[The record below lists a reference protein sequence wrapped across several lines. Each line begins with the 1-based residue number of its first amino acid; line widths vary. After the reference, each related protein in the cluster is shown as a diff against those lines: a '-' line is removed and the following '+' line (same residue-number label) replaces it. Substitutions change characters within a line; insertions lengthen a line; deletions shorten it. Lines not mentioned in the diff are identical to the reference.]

1 MTRRL
6 LPAAVLVAAASLALA
21 GCAGTTSPAAGG
33 SEGGGKLSI
42 VASTNVYG
50 SLAAEVGGDA
60 VEVTS
65 IITSLAQDP
74 HSYEAS
80 ARDQLTVS
88 EADLIIENGGGYD
101 SFLDGLV
108 EASGSTAPVLT
119 AVEFSHDFP
128 GAEGHSDDEHADGDH
143 ADGDHAD
150 ESATPAATDAPAADD
165 HAADEHAADDH
176 DHDHEGHDHIEGFN
190 EHVWYDP
197 HTIAHLVEDI
207 AHELGELDSAQAD
220 TFEAN
225 AQALIERI
233 EGLETSLDGISA
245 DHAGDK
251 IFVTEPVP
259 VYLAAAAGLEDA
271 TPAAF
276 SEAVE
281 EGQDVPPATL
291 LEAQQILRSGD
302 VRIVIVNAQ
311 TGGAE
316 TTEVTDL
323 AGELN
328 IPVLEFSELM
338 PDGSDYVEWMQQNID
353 EISSALAG

>member
-1 MTRRL
+1 MIEGMTRRL
-6 LPAAVLVAAASLALA
+6 LPAAVLLAAASLTLA
-21 GCAGTTSPAAGG
+21 GCAGNASPAAGG
-33 SEGGGKLSI
+33 AGDDGKLTV
-42 VASTNVYG
+42 VASMNVYG

-88 EADLIIENGGGYD
+88 QADLIIENGGGYD

-108 EASGSTAPVLT
+108 EASGTEAPVLT
-119 AVEFSHDFP
+119 AVEFSHDYP
-128 GAEGHSDDEHADGDH
+128 GAEGHDEHPGDEHADDEHAD
-143 ADGDHAD
+143 
-150 ESATPAATDAPAADD
+150 
-165 HAADEHAADDH
+165 DEHS
-176 DHDHEGHDHIEGFN
+176 HEGHDHIEGFN

-197 HTIAHLVEDI
+197 HTIAHLVEEI
-207 AHELGELDSAQAD
+207 AHELGELDAAQAD

-225 AQALIERI
+225 AAALIERI
-233 EGLETSLDGISA
+233 DGLETSLDAISA
-245 DHAGDK
+245 DHAGEK

-271 TPAAF
+271 TPSAF

-316 TTEVTDL
+316 TTEVTNL
-323 AGELN
+323 AAELD
-328 IPVLEFSELM
+328 IPVLEFTELM
-338 PDGSDYVEWMQQNID
+338 PDGVDYVEWMQQNID
-353 EISSALAG
+353 EIAGALAG

>member
-6 LPAAVLVAAASLALA
+6 LPAAALVAAASLALA
-21 GCAGTTSPAAGG
+21 GCAGTSSPAASG
-33 SEGGGKLSI
+33 SDDGKISV

-60 VEVTS
+60 IEVTS
-65 IITSLAQDP
+65 IVTSLAQDP

-88 EADLIIENGGGYD
+88 QADLVIENGGGYD
-101 SFLDGLV
+101 SFLDALV

-128 GAEGHSDDEHADGDH
+128 GAEGH
-143 ADGDHAD
+143 
-150 ESATPAATDAPAADD
+150 DD
-165 HAADEHAADDH
+165 HASDDGDDHASDDSDGH

-207 AHELGELDSAQAD
+207 AHELGELDAAQAE

-233 EGLETSLDGISA
+233 TGLETSLETISA
-245 DHAGDK
+245 AHQGEK

-259 VYLAAAAGLEDA
+259 LYLAAAAGLENA

-316 TTEVTDL
+316 TTEITKL
-323 AGELN
+323 ADELN
-328 IPVLEFSELM
+328 IPVLEFTELM
-338 PDGSDYVEWMQQNID
+338 PDGVDYVGWMQQNID
-353 EISSALAG
+353 EISGALAG

>member
-6 LPAAVLVAAASLALA
+6 LPAAALVAGASLVLA
-21 GCAGTTSPAAGG
+21 GCAGTAGSAAESGG
-33 SEGGGKLSI
+33 ESAEGALNV

-50 SLAAEVGGDA
+50 SLAAAVGGDT

-101 SFLDGLV
+101 AFLDGLV
-108 EASGSTAPVLT
+108 EASGSEAPVLT

-128 GAEGHSDDEHADGDH
+128 GAEGHDH
-143 ADGDHAD
+143 AEGEEHT
-150 ESATPAATDAPAADD
+150 ETPAAEDAD
-165 HAADEHAADDH
+165 HAEAEEG
-176 DHDHEGHDHIEGFN
+176 HDHEGHDHIEGFN

-197 HTIAHLVEDI
+197 HTVVHLVEDI
-207 AHELGELDSAQAD
+207 GHELGELDPANAE
-220 TFEAN
+220 TYEAN
-225 AQALIERI
+225 AAALIERI
-233 EGLETSLDGISA
+233 EGLETDLA
-245 DHAGDK
+245 DIAAAHEGES

-259 VYLAAAAGLEDA
+259 VYLAAAAGLVDA

-291 LEAQQILRSGD
+291 LEARQIIESGD
-302 VRIVIVNAQ
+302 VATVIANAQ

-316 TTEVTDL
+316 TTDITSL
-323 AGELN
+323 ADSLD
-328 IPVLEFSELM
+328 IPVLEFTELL
-338 PDGSDYVEWMQQNID
+338 PEGLDYVEWMQQNID
-353 EISSALAG
+353 DLAGALDR

>member
-21 GCAGTTSPAAGG
+21 GCAGTSSPAASG
-33 SEGGGKLSI
+33 SDDGKISV

-65 IITSLAQDP
+65 IVTSLAQDP

-88 EADLIIENGGGYD
+88 QADLIIENGGGYD

-108 EASGSTAPVLT
+108 ESSGSTAPVLT

-128 GAEGHSDDEHADGDH
+128 GAEGHE
-143 ADGDHAD
+143 DHAD
-150 ESATPAATDAPAADD
+150 E

-176 DHDHEGHDHIEGFN
+176 ASDDHDHGHDHEGHDHIEGFN

-207 AHELGELDSAQAD
+207 AHELGELDAANAD

-233 EGLETSLDGISA
+233 DGLETSLDTISA
-245 DHAGDK
+245 AHQGEK

-259 VYLAAAAGLEDA
+259 LYLAAAAGLDNE

-316 TTEVTDL
+316 TTEITKL

-328 IPVLEFSELM
+328 IPVLEFTELM
-338 PDGSDYVEWMQQNID
+338 PDGVDYVGWMQQNID
-353 EISSALAG
+353 EISGALAG

>member
-6 LPAAVLVAAASLALA
+6 LPAAALVAAASLALA
-21 GCAGTTSPAAGG
+21 GCAGTSSPAASG
-33 SEGGGKLSI
+33 SDDDKISV

-65 IITSLAQDP
+65 IVTSLAQDP

-88 EADLIIENGGGYD
+88 QADLVIENGGGYD

-128 GAEGHSDDEHADGDH
+128 GAEGHDEHASDDG
-143 ADGDHAD
+143 
-150 ESATPAATDAPAADD
+150 DD
-165 HAADEHAADDH
+165 HASDDSDGH

-207 AHELGELDSAQAD
+207 AHELGELDAAQAE

-233 EGLETSLDGISA
+233 NGLETSLETISA
-245 DHAGDK
+245 AHQGEK

-259 VYLAAAAGLEDA
+259 LYLAAAAGLENA

-316 TTEVTDL
+316 TTEITKL
-323 AGELN
+323 ADELN
-328 IPVLEFSELM
+328 IPVLEFTELM
-338 PDGSDYVEWMQQNID
+338 PDGVDYVGWMQQNID
-353 EISSALAG
+353 EISGALAG

>member
-6 LPAAVLVAAASLALA
+6 LPAAVLVAAASLTLA
-21 GCAGTTSPAAGG
+21 GCAGSAAPGASG
-33 SEGGGKLSI
+33 SGDSGDKLSV

-60 VEVTS
+60 VEVTA

-101 SFLDGLV
+101 SFLEGLID
-108 EASGSTAPVLT
+108 ASGTEAPVLT
-119 AVEFSHDFP
+119 AVEFAHDYP
-128 GAEGHSDDEHADGDH
+128 GAEGHGHD
-143 ADGDHAD
+143 DHAD
-150 ESATPAATDAPAADD
+150 EEHADETPAASADAAPAEGE
-165 HAADEHAADDH
+165 HAEEEHADEHGH
-176 DHDHEGHDHIEGFN
+176 DHAGHDHIEGFN

-207 AHELGELDSAQAD
+207 AHELGELDADQAE

-225 AQALIERI
+225 AAALIERI
-233 EGLETSLDGISA
+233 EGLETSLDAISA
-245 DHAGDK
+245 DHGGEK

-291 LEAQQILRSGD
+291 LEAQQTLRSGD
-302 VRIVIVNAQ
+302 VRVVIVNAQ

-316 TTEVTDL
+316 TTEMVNL
-323 AGELN
+323 AGELD
-328 IPVLEFSELM
+328 IPVLEFTELM
-338 PDGSDYVEWMQQNID
+338 PDGVDYVEWMQQNID
-353 EISSALAG
+353 EMSEALAG

>member
-6 LPAAVLVAAASLALA
+6 LTAAALVAAASLTLA
-21 GCAGTTSPAAGG
+21 GCAGTADPAASG
-33 SEGGGKLSI
+33 SAGDGKISV

-60 VEVTS
+60 VDVTS
-65 IITSLAQDP
+65 IITSLSQDP

-88 EADLIIENGGGYD
+88 QADLIIQNGGGYD
-101 SFLDGLV
+101 SFLEGLV
-108 EASGSTAPVLT
+108 SASGSTAPVLT
-119 AVEFSHDFP
+119 AVEYSHDYP
-128 GAEGHSDDEHADGDH
+128 GSDSHDH

-150 ESATPAATDAPAADD
+150 ETPAASASADDAATDD
-165 HAADEHAADDH
+165 HAEGDGH
-176 DHDHEGHDHIEGFN
+176 DHDGHDHIEGFN

-197 HTIAHLVEDI
+197 HTVAHLVEEI
-207 AHELGELDSAQAD
+207 AHELGELDAAQAP

-225 AQALIERI
+225 ATALIERI
-233 EGLETSLDGISA
+233 DGLETSLDTISA
-245 DHAGDK
+245 AHAGQK

-259 VYLAAAAGLEDA
+259 LYLAAAAGLENA
-271 TPAAF
+271 TPDAF

-291 LEAQQILRSGD
+291 LEAQQILRSGE

-316 TTEVTDL
+316 TTAITDL

-328 IPVLEFSELM
+328 IPVLEFTELM
-338 PDGSDYVEWMQQNID
+338 PDGVDYVQWMQQNID
-353 EISSALAG
+353 EMSGALAG

>member
-6 LPAAVLVAAASLALA
+6 LPAAALVAAASLALA
-21 GCAGTTSPAAGG
+21 GCAGTSSPAASG
-33 SEGGGKLSI
+33 SDDGKISV

-65 IITSLAQDP
+65 IVTSLAQDP

-88 EADLIIENGGGYD
+88 QADLVIENGGGYD

-128 GAEGHSDDEHADGDH
+128 GAKGH
-143 ADGDHAD
+143 
-150 ESATPAATDAPAADD
+150 DD
-165 HAADEHAADDH
+165 HASDEADEHASDDGDGH
-176 DHDHEGHDHIEGFN
+176 EHDHEGHDHIEGFN

-207 AHELGELDSAQAD
+207 AHELGELDAAQAE

-233 EGLETSLDGISA
+233 NGLETSLETISA
-245 DHAGDK
+245 AHQGEK

-259 VYLAAAAGLEDA
+259 LYLAAAAGLENA

-291 LEAQQILRSGD
+291 LEAQQILRSGE

-316 TTEVTDL
+316 TTEITKL

-328 IPVLEFSELM
+328 IPVLEFTELM
-338 PDGSDYVEWMQQNID
+338 PDGVDYVGWMQQNID
-353 EISSALAG
+353 EISGALAG

>member
-6 LPAAVLVAAASLALA
+6 LPAAVLLAAASLTLA
-21 GCAGTTSPAAGG
+21 GCAGNASPAAGG
-33 SEGGGKLSI
+33 AGDDGKLTV
-42 VASTNVYG
+42 VASMNVYG

-88 EADLIIENGGGYD
+88 QADLIIENGGGYD

-108 EASGSTAPVLT
+108 EASGTEAPVLT
-119 AVEFSHDFP
+119 AVEFSHDYP
-128 GAEGHSDDEHADGDH
+128 GAEGHDEHPGDEHADDEHAD
-143 ADGDHAD
+143 
-150 ESATPAATDAPAADD
+150 
-165 HAADEHAADDH
+165 DEHS
-176 DHDHEGHDHIEGFN
+176 HEGHDHIEGFN

-197 HTIAHLVEDI
+197 HTIAHLVEEI
-207 AHELGELDSAQAD
+207 AHELGELDAAQAD

-225 AQALIERI
+225 AAALIERI
-233 EGLETSLDGISA
+233 DGLETSLDAISA
-245 DHAGDK
+245 DHAGEK

-271 TPAAF
+271 TPSAF

-316 TTEVTDL
+316 TTEVTNL
-323 AGELN
+323 AAELD
-328 IPVLEFSELM
+328 IPVLEFTELM
-338 PDGSDYVEWMQQNID
+338 PDGVDYVEWMQQNID
-353 EISSALAG
+353 EIAGALAG

>member
-6 LPAAVLVAAASLALA
+6 LPAAALVAAASLALA
-21 GCAGTTSPAAGG
+21 GCAGTSSPAASG
-33 SEGGGKLSI
+33 SDDGRISV

-65 IITSLAQDP
+65 IVTSLAQDP

-88 EADLIIENGGGYD
+88 QADLVIENGGGYD

-128 GAEGHSDDEHADGDH
+128 GAKGH
-143 ADGDHAD
+143 
-150 ESATPAATDAPAADD
+150 DD
-165 HAADEHAADDH
+165 HASDEADEHASDDGDGH
-176 DHDHEGHDHIEGFN
+176 GHDHEGHDHIEGFN

-207 AHELGELDSAQAD
+207 AHELGELDAAQAE
-220 TFEAN
+220 TFQAN

-233 EGLETSLDGISA
+233 NGLETSLETISA
-245 DHAGDK
+245 AHQGEK

-259 VYLAAAAGLEDA
+259 LYLAAAAGLENA

-291 LEAQQILRSGD
+291 LEAQQILRSGE

-316 TTEVTDL
+316 TTEITKL

-328 IPVLEFSELM
+328 IPVLEFTELM
-338 PDGSDYVEWMQQNID
+338 PDGVDYVGWMQQNID
-353 EISSALAG
+353 AISGALAG

>member
-21 GCAGTTSPAAGG
+21 GCAGTSSPAASG
-33 SEGGGKLSI
+33 SDDGKISV

-65 IITSLAQDP
+65 IVTSLAQDP

-88 EADLIIENGGGYD
+88 QADLVIENGGGYD
-101 SFLDGLV
+101 SFLDGLI
-108 EASGSTAPVLT
+108 ESSGSTAPVLT

-128 GAEGHSDDEHADGDH
+128 GAEGH
-143 ADGDHAD
+143 
-150 ESATPAATDAPAADD
+150 DD
-165 HAADEHAADDH
+165 HADEHAADEDAADDH
-176 DHDHEGHDHIEGFN
+176 DHGHDHEGHDHIEGFN

-207 AHELGELDSAQAD
+207 AHELGELDAANAD

-233 EGLETSLDGISA
+233 DGLETSLDTIAAAHQGE
-245 DHAGDK
+245 K

-259 VYLAAAAGLEDA
+259 LYLAAAAGLDNA

-291 LEAQQILRSGD
+291 LEAQEILRSGE

-316 TTEVTDL
+316 TTEITTL

-328 IPVLEFSELM
+328 IPVLEFTELM
-338 PDGSDYVEWMQQNID
+338 PDGLDYVGWMQQNID
-353 EISSALAG
+353 EISGALAG

>member
-21 GCAGTTSPAAGG
+21 GCAGTSSPAADG
-33 SEGGGKLSI
+33 SDDGRISV

-65 IITSLAQDP
+65 IVTSLAQDP

-88 EADLIIENGGGYD
+88 QADLIIENGGGYD

-108 EASGSTAPVLT
+108 ESSGSTAPVLT

-128 GAEGHSDDEHADGDH
+128 GAEGH
-143 ADGDHAD
+143 
-150 ESATPAATDAPAADD
+150 DD
-165 HAADEHAADDH
+165 HASDEGDDH
-176 DHDHEGHDHIEGFN
+176 ASDEGDDHDHEGHDHIEGFN

-207 AHELGELDSAQAD
+207 AHELGELDAAQAD

-233 EGLETSLDGISA
+233 DGLETSLDTISA
-245 DHAGDK
+245 AHQGEK

-259 VYLAAAAGLEDA
+259 LYLAAAAGLENA

-291 LEAQQILRSGD
+291 LEAQQILRAGE

-316 TTEVTDL
+316 TTEITKL

-328 IPVLEFSELM
+328 IPVLEFTELM
-338 PDGSDYVEWMQQNID
+338 PDGVDYVGWMQQNID
-353 EISSALAG
+353 EISGALAG

>member
-6 LPAAVLVAAASLALA
+6 LPAAALVAAASLALA
-21 GCAGTTSPAAGG
+21 GCAGTSSPAA
-33 SEGGGKLSI
+33 SSSDDGKISV

-65 IITSLAQDP
+65 IVTSLAQDP

-88 EADLIIENGGGYD
+88 QADLVIENGGGYD

-108 EASGSTAPVLT
+108 EASGGTAPVLT

-128 GAEGHSDDEHADGDH
+128 GAKGH
-143 ADGDHAD
+143 
-150 ESATPAATDAPAADD
+150 DD
-165 HAADEHAADDH
+165 HASDEADEHASDDGDGH
-176 DHDHEGHDHIEGFN
+176 GHDHEGHDHIEGFN

-207 AHELGELDSAQAD
+207 AHELGELDAAQAE
-220 TFEAN
+220 TFQAN

-233 EGLETSLDGISA
+233 NGLETSLETISA
-245 DHAGDK
+245 AHQGEK

-259 VYLAAAAGLEDA
+259 LYLAAAAGLENA

-291 LEAQQILRSGD
+291 LEAQQILRSGE

-316 TTEVTDL
+316 TTEITKL

-328 IPVLEFSELM
+328 IPVLEFTELM
-338 PDGSDYVEWMQQNID
+338 PDGVDYVGWMQQNID
-353 EISSALAG
+353 AISGALAG

>member
-6 LPAAVLVAAASLALA
+6 LPAAALVAAASLALA
-21 GCAGTTSPAAGG
+21 GCAGTSSPAASG
-33 SEGGGKLSI
+33 SDDGKISV

-65 IITSLAQDP
+65 IVTSLAQDP

-88 EADLIIENGGGYD
+88 QADLVIENGGGYD
-101 SFLDGLV
+101 SFLDALV

-128 GAEGHSDDEHADGDH
+128 GAEGH
-143 ADGDHAD
+143 
-150 ESATPAATDAPAADD
+150 DD
-165 HAADEHAADDH
+165 HASDDGDDHASDDSDGHDH

-190 EHVWYDP
+190 EHIWYDP

-207 AHELGELDSAQAD
+207 AHELGELDAAQAE

-233 EGLETSLDGISA
+233 NGLETSLETISA
-245 DHAGDK
+245 AHQGEK

-259 VYLAAAAGLEDA
+259 LYLAAAAGLENA

-316 TTEVTDL
+316 TTEITKL
-323 AGELN
+323 ADELN
-328 IPVLEFSELM
+328 IPVLEFTELM
-338 PDGSDYVEWMQQNID
+338 PDGVDYVGWMQQNID
-353 EISSALAG
+353 EISGALAG

>member
-21 GCAGTTSPAAGG
+21 GCAGTSSPAASG
-33 SEGGGKLSI
+33 SDDGKISV

-65 IITSLAQDP
+65 IVTSLAQDP

-88 EADLIIENGGGYD
+88 QADLVIENGGGYD

-108 EASGSTAPVLT
+108 ESSGSTAPVLT

-128 GAEGHSDDEHADGDH
+128 GAEGHD
-143 ADGDHAD
+143 DHAD
-150 ESATPAATDAPAADD
+150 E
-165 HAADEHAADDH
+165 HAADEHAADESAEAEHDH
-176 DHDHEGHDHIEGFN
+176 EHDHEGHDHIEGFN

-207 AHELGELDSAQAD
+207 AHELGELDAANAD

-233 EGLETSLDGISA
+233 DGLETSLDTISA
-245 DHAGDK
+245 AHQGEK

-259 VYLAAAAGLEDA
+259 LYLAAAAGLDNA

-316 TTEVTDL
+316 TTEITKL

-328 IPVLEFSELM
+328 IPVLEFTELM
-338 PDGSDYVEWMQQNID
+338 PDGVDYVGWMQQNID
-353 EISSALAG
+353 EISGALAG

>member
-6 LPAAVLVAAASLALA
+6 LPAAALVAAASLALA
-21 GCAGTTSPAAGG
+21 GCAGTSSPAASG
-33 SEGGGKLSI
+33 SDDGKISV

-65 IITSLAQDP
+65 IVTSLAQDP

-88 EADLIIENGGGYD
+88 QADLVIENGGGYD

-128 GAEGHSDDEHADGDH
+128 GAKGH
-143 ADGDHAD
+143 
-150 ESATPAATDAPAADD
+150 DD
-165 HAADEHAADDH
+165 HASDEADEHASDDGDGH
-176 DHDHEGHDHIEGFN
+176 GHDHEGHDHIEGFN

-207 AHELGELDSAQAD
+207 AHELGELDAAQAE
-220 TFEAN
+220 TFQAN

-233 EGLETSLDGISA
+233 NGLETSLETISA
-245 DHAGDK
+245 AHQGEK

-259 VYLAAAAGLEDA
+259 LYLAAAAGLENA

-291 LEAQQILRSGD
+291 LEAQQILRSGE

-316 TTEVTDL
+316 TTEITKL

-328 IPVLEFSELM
+328 IPVLEFTELM
-338 PDGSDYVEWMQQNID
+338 PDGVDYVGWMQQNID
-353 EISSALAG
+353 AISGALAG

>member
-33 SEGGGKLSI
+33 SDGGKLSV

-128 GAEGHSDDEHADGDH
+128 GAEGHSDHDH
-143 ADGDHAD
+143 ADEDHAA
-150 ESATPAATDAPAADD
+150 ESATPAATDAPAADEHADDEHGHD
-165 HAADEHAADDH
+165 HA
-176 DHDHEGHDHIEGFN
+176 GHDHIEGFN
-190 EHVWYDP
+190 EHVWYDS

-207 AHELGELDSAQAD
+207 AHELGELDADQAE
-220 TFEAN
+220 TFETN
-225 AQALIERI
+225 AAALIERI

-245 DHAGDK
+245 DHAGEK

-353 EISSALAG
+353 EICGALAG

>member
-21 GCAGTTSPAAGG
+21 GCAGTSSPAASG
-33 SEGGGKLSI
+33 SDDGKISV

-65 IITSLAQDP
+65 IVTSLAQDP

-88 EADLIIENGGGYD
+88 QADLVIENGGGYD

-108 EASGSTAPVLT
+108 ESSGSTAPVLT

-128 GAEGHSDDEHADGDH
+128 GAEGHADH
-143 ADGDHAD
+143 
-150 ESATPAATDAPAADD
+150 
-165 HAADEHAADDH
+165 ADEHAADDH
-176 DHDHEGHDHIEGFN
+176 ASDDHDHGHDHEGHDHIEGFN

-207 AHELGELDSAQAD
+207 AHELGELDAANAD

-233 EGLETSLDGISA
+233 DGLETSLDTISA
-245 DHAGDK
+245 AHQGEK

-259 VYLAAAAGLEDA
+259 LYLAAAAGLDNA

-316 TTEVTDL
+316 TTEITKL

-328 IPVLEFSELM
+328 IPVLEFTELM
-338 PDGSDYVEWMQQNID
+338 PDGVDYVGWMQQNID
-353 EISSALAG
+353 EISGALAG

>member
-21 GCAGTTSPAAGG
+21 GCAGTSSPAASG
-33 SEGGGKLSI
+33 SDDGKISV

-65 IITSLAQDP
+65 IVTSLAQDP

-88 EADLIIENGGGYD
+88 QADLVIENGGGYD

-108 EASGSTAPVLT
+108 ESSGSTAPVLT

-128 GAEGHSDDEHADGDH
+128 GAEGHE
-143 ADGDHAD
+143 DHAD
-150 ESATPAATDAPAADD
+150 E

-176 DHDHEGHDHIEGFN
+176 ASDDHDHGHDHEGHDHIEGFN

-207 AHELGELDSAQAD
+207 AHELGELDAANAD

-233 EGLETSLDGISA
+233 DGLETSLDTISA
-245 DHAGDK
+245 AHQGEK

-259 VYLAAAAGLEDA
+259 LYLAAAAGLDNA

-316 TTEVTDL
+316 TTEITKL

-328 IPVLEFSELM
+328 IPVLEFTELM
-338 PDGSDYVEWMQQNID
+338 PDGVDYVGWMQQNID
-353 EISSALAG
+353 EISGALAG

>member
-21 GCAGTTSPAAGG
+21 GCAGTSSPAASG
-33 SEGGGKLSI
+33 SDGGKLSV

-65 IITSLAQDP
+65 IVTSLAQDP

-88 EADLIIENGGGYD
+88 QADLVIENGGGYD

-108 EASGSTAPVLT
+108 ESSGSTAPVLT

-128 GAEGHSDDEHADGDH
+128 GAEGHDDH
-143 ADGDHAD
+143 ASD
-150 ESATPAATDAPAADD
+150 ESAEA
-165 HAADEHAADDH
+165 EH
-176 DHDHEGHDHIEGFN
+176 DHEHEHEGHDHIEGFN

-207 AHELGELDSAQAD
+207 AHELGELDAAQAD

-225 AQALIERI
+225 AKALIERI
-233 EGLETSLDGISA
+233 DGLETSLDTISA
-245 DHAGDK
+245 AHQGEK

-259 VYLAAAAGLEDA
+259 LYLAAAAGLENA
-271 TPAAF
+271 TPEAF

-291 LEAQQILRSGD
+291 LEAQQILRSGE

-316 TTEVTDL
+316 TTEITKL

-328 IPVLEFSELM
+328 IPVLEFTELM
-338 PDGSDYVEWMQQNID
+338 PDGVDYVGWMQQNID
-353 EISSALAG
+353 EISGALAG

>member
-1 MTRRL
+1 MTRRF
-6 LPAAVLVAAASLALA
+6 LPAAALVAAASLALA
-21 GCAGTTSPAAGG
+21 GCAGTSSPAASG
-33 SEGGGKLSI
+33 SDDGKISV

-65 IITSLAQDP
+65 IVTSLAQDP

-88 EADLIIENGGGYD
+88 QADLVIENGGGYD
-101 SFLDGLV
+101 SFLDALV

-128 GAEGHSDDEHADGDH
+128 GAEGH
-143 ADGDHAD
+143 
-150 ESATPAATDAPAADD
+150 DD
-165 HAADEHAADDH
+165 HASDDGDDHASGDSDGH

-207 AHELGELDSAQAD
+207 AHELGELDAAQAE

-233 EGLETSLDGISA
+233 NGLETSLETISA
-245 DHAGDK
+245 AHQGEK

-259 VYLAAAAGLEDA
+259 LYLAAAAGLENA

-316 TTEVTDL
+316 TTEITKL
-323 AGELN
+323 ADELN
-328 IPVLEFSELM
+328 IPVLEFTELM
-338 PDGSDYVEWMQQNID
+338 PDGVDYVGWMQQNID
-353 EISSALAG
+353 EISGALAG

>member
-6 LPAAVLVAAASLALA
+6 LPAAALVAAASLALA
-21 GCAGTTSPAAGG
+21 GCAGTSSPAASG
-33 SEGGGKLSI
+33 SDDGKISV

-65 IITSLAQDP
+65 IVTSLAQDP

-88 EADLIIENGGGYD
+88 QADLVIENGGGYD
-101 SFLDGLV
+101 SFLDALV

-128 GAEGHSDDEHADGDH
+128 GAEGH
-143 ADGDHAD
+143 
-150 ESATPAATDAPAADD
+150 DD
-165 HAADEHAADDH
+165 HASDDGDDHASDDSDGH

-207 AHELGELDSAQAD
+207 AHELGELDAAQAE

-233 EGLETSLDGISA
+233 TGLETSLETISA
-245 DHAGDK
+245 AHQGEK

-259 VYLAAAAGLEDA
+259 LYLAAAAGLENA

-316 TTEVTDL
+316 TTEITKL
-323 AGELN
+323 ADELN
-328 IPVLEFSELM
+328 IPVLEFTELM
-338 PDGSDYVEWMQQNID
+338 PDGVDYVGWMQQNID
-353 EISSALAG
+353 EISGALAG

>member
-6 LPAAVLVAAASLALA
+6 LPAAALVAAASLALA
-21 GCAGTTSPAAGG
+21 GCAGTSSPAASG
-33 SEGGGKLSI
+33 SDDGKISV

-65 IITSLAQDP
+65 IVTSLAQDP

-88 EADLIIENGGGYD
+88 QADLVIENGGGYD
-101 SFLDGLV
+101 SFLDALV

-128 GAEGHSDDEHADGDH
+128 GAEGH
-143 ADGDHAD
+143 
-150 ESATPAATDAPAADD
+150 DD
-165 HAADEHAADDH
+165 HASDDGDDHASDDSDGH

-207 AHELGELDSAQAD
+207 AHELGELDAAQAE

-233 EGLETSLDGISA
+233 NGLETSLETISA
-245 DHAGDK
+245 AHQGEK

-259 VYLAAAAGLEDA
+259 LYLAAAAGLENA

-316 TTEVTDL
+316 TTEITKL
-323 AGELN
+323 ADELN
-328 IPVLEFSELM
+328 IPVLEFTELM
-338 PDGSDYVEWMQQNID
+338 PDGVDYVGWMQQNID
-353 EISSALAG
+353 EISGALAG

>member
-6 LPAAVLVAAASLALA
+6 FPAAVLVAAASLALA

-128 GAEGHSDDEHADGDH
+128 GAEGHSDDEHSDDE
-143 ADGDHAD
+143 HAD
-150 ESATPAATDAPAADD
+150 ESATPAATDATPPTDAPAAD
-165 HAADEHAADDH
+165 EH
-176 DHDHEGHDHIEGFN
+176 DHDHEGHGHIEGFN

>member
-21 GCAGTTSPAAGG
+21 GCAGTSSPAASG
-33 SEGGGKLSI
+33 SDDGKISV

-65 IITSLAQDP
+65 IVTSLAQDP

-88 EADLIIENGGGYD
+88 QADLVIENGGGYD
-101 SFLDGLV
+101 SFLDGLI
-108 EASGSTAPVLT
+108 ESSSSTAPVLT

-128 GAEGHSDDEHADGDH
+128 GAEGH
-143 ADGDHAD
+143 
-150 ESATPAATDAPAADD
+150 DD
-165 HAADEHAADDH
+165 HADEHAADEDAADDH
-176 DHDHEGHDHIEGFN
+176 DHGHDHEGHDHIEGFN

-207 AHELGELDSAQAD
+207 AHELGELDAANAD

-233 EGLETSLDGISA
+233 DGLETSLDTIAAAHQGE
-245 DHAGDK
+245 K

-259 VYLAAAAGLEDA
+259 LYLAAAAGLDNA

-316 TTEVTDL
+316 TTEITTL

-328 IPVLEFSELM
+328 IPVLEFTELM
-338 PDGSDYVEWMQQNID
+338 PDGLDYVGWMQQNID
-353 EISSALAG
+353 EISGALAG

>member
-6 LPAAVLVAAASLALA
+6 LPAAALVAAASLALA
-21 GCAGTTSPAAGG
+21 GCAGTSSPAASG
-33 SEGGGKLSI
+33 SDDGKISV

-65 IITSLAQDP
+65 IVTSLAQDP

-88 EADLIIENGGGYD
+88 QADLVIENGGGYD
-101 SFLDGLV
+101 SFLDALV

-128 GAEGHSDDEHADGDH
+128 GAEGH
-143 ADGDHAD
+143 
-150 ESATPAATDAPAADD
+150 DD
-165 HAADEHAADDH
+165 HASDDGDDHASDDSDGHDH

-207 AHELGELDSAQAD
+207 AHELGELDAAQAE

-233 EGLETSLDGISA
+233 NGLETSLETISA
-245 DHAGDK
+245 AHQGEK

-259 VYLAAAAGLEDA
+259 LYLAAAAGLENA

-316 TTEVTDL
+316 TTEITKL
-323 AGELN
+323 ADELN
-328 IPVLEFSELM
+328 ISVLEFTELM
-338 PDGSDYVEWMQQNID
+338 PDGVDYVGWMQQNID
-353 EISSALAG
+353 EISGALAG

>member
-21 GCAGTTSPAAGG
+21 GCAGTSSPAASG
-33 SEGGGKLSI
+33 SDDGKISV

-65 IITSLAQDP
+65 IVTSLAQDP

-88 EADLIIENGGGYD
+88 QADLVIENGGGYD

-108 EASGSTAPVLT
+108 ESSGSTAPVLT

-128 GAEGHSDDEHADGDH
+128 GAEGH
-143 ADGDHAD
+143 GDHAD
-150 ESATPAATDAPAADD
+150 EHASDEHSADD
-165 HAADEHAADDH
+165 HASDDH
-176 DHDHEGHDHIEGFN
+176 DHGHDHEGHDHIEGFN

-207 AHELGELDSAQAD
+207 AHELGELDAANAD

-233 EGLETSLDGISA
+233 DGLETSLDTISA
-245 DHAGDK
+245 AHQGEK

-259 VYLAAAAGLEDA
+259 LYLAAAAGLDNA

-316 TTEVTDL
+316 TTEITKL

-328 IPVLEFSELM
+328 IPVLEFTELM
-338 PDGSDYVEWMQQNID
+338 PDGVDYVGWMQQNID
-353 EISSALAG
+353 EISGALAG

>member
-6 LPAAVLVAAASLALA
+6 LPAAALVAAASLALA
-21 GCAGTTSPAAGG
+21 GCAGTSSPAASG
-33 SEGGGKLSI
+33 SDDGKISV

-65 IITSLAQDP
+65 IVTSLAQDP

-88 EADLIIENGGGYD
+88 QADLVIENGGGYD
-101 SFLDGLV
+101 SFLDALV

-128 GAEGHSDDEHADGDH
+128 GAEGH
-143 ADGDHAD
+143 
-150 ESATPAATDAPAADD
+150 DD
-165 HAADEHAADDH
+165 HASDDGDDHASDDSDGH

-207 AHELGELDSAQAD
+207 AHELGELDAAQGE

-233 EGLETSLDGISA
+233 TGLETSLETISA
-245 DHAGDK
+245 AHQGEK

-259 VYLAAAAGLEDA
+259 LYLAAAAGLENA

-316 TTEVTDL
+316 TTEITKL
-323 AGELN
+323 ADELN
-328 IPVLEFSELM
+328 IPVLEFTELM
-338 PDGSDYVEWMQQNID
+338 PDGVDYVGWMQQNID
-353 EISSALAG
+353 EISGALAG

>member
-21 GCAGTTSPAAGG
+21 GCAGTSSPAASG
-33 SEGGGKLSI
+33 SDDGKISV

-65 IITSLAQDP
+65 IVTSLAQDP

-88 EADLIIENGGGYD
+88 QADLVIENGGGYD

-108 EASGSTAPVLT
+108 ESSGSTAPVLT

-128 GAEGHSDDEHADGDH
+128 GAEGH
-143 ADGDHAD
+143 
-150 ESATPAATDAPAADD
+150 DD
-165 HAADEHAADDH
+165 HASDDGDDHASDDSDGH

-207 AHELGELDSAQAD
+207 AHELGELDAAQAE

-233 EGLETSLDGISA
+233 NGLETSLETISA
-245 DHAGDK
+245 AHQGEK

-259 VYLAAAAGLEDA
+259 LYLAAAAGLENV
-271 TPAAF
+271 TPAVF

-316 TTEVTDL
+316 TTEITKL
-323 AGELN
+323 ADELN
-328 IPVLEFSELM
+328 IPVLEFTELM
-338 PDGSDYVEWMQQNID
+338 PDGVDYVGWMQQNID
-353 EISSALAG
+353 EISGALAG

>member
-1 MTRRL
+1 MTRRF
-6 LPAAVLVAAASLALA
+6 LPAAALVAAASLALA
-21 GCAGTTSPAAGG
+21 GCAGTSSPAASG
-33 SEGGGKLSI
+33 SDDGKISV

-65 IITSLAQDP
+65 IVTSLAQDP

-88 EADLIIENGGGYD
+88 QADLVIENGGGYD
-101 SFLDGLV
+101 SFLDALV

-128 GAEGHSDDEHADGDH
+128 GAEGH
-143 ADGDHAD
+143 
-150 ESATPAATDAPAADD
+150 DD
-165 HAADEHAADDH
+165 HASDDGDDHASDDGDGH

-207 AHELGELDSAQAD
+207 AHELGELDAAQAE

-233 EGLETSLDGISA
+233 NGLETSLETISA
-245 DHAGDK
+245 AHQGEK

-259 VYLAAAAGLEDA
+259 LYLAAAAGLENA

-316 TTEVTDL
+316 TTEITKL
-323 AGELN
+323 ADELN
-328 IPVLEFSELM
+328 IPVLEFTELM
-338 PDGSDYVEWMQQNID
+338 PDGVDYVGWMQQNID
-353 EISSALAG
+353 EISGALAG

>member
-6 LPAAVLVAAASLALA
+6 LPAAALVAAASLALA
-21 GCAGTTSPAAGG
+21 GCAGTSSPAASG
-33 SEGGGKLSI
+33 SDDGKISV

-65 IITSLAQDP
+65 IVTSLAQDP

-88 EADLIIENGGGYD
+88 QADLVIENGGGYD
-101 SFLDGLV
+101 SFLDALV

-128 GAEGHSDDEHADGDH
+128 GAEGH
-143 ADGDHAD
+143 
-150 ESATPAATDAPAADD
+150 DD
-165 HAADEHAADDH
+165 HASDDGDDHASDDSDGHDH

-207 AHELGELDSAQAD
+207 AHELGELDAAQAE

-233 EGLETSLDGISA
+233 NGLETSLETISA
-245 DHAGDK
+245 AHQGEK

-259 VYLAAAAGLEDA
+259 LYLAAAAGLENA

-316 TTEVTDL
+316 TTEITKL
-323 AGELN
+323 ADELN
-328 IPVLEFSELM
+328 IPVLEFTELM
-338 PDGSDYVEWMQQNID
+338 PDGVDYVGWMQQNID
-353 EISSALAG
+353 EISGALAG

>member
-6 LPAAVLVAAASLALA
+6 LPAAALVAAASLTLA
-21 GCAGTTSPAAGG
+21 GCAGTAAPGASG
-33 SEGGGKLSI
+33 SSEGGDTLSI

-60 VEVTS
+60 VEVTA

-101 SFLDGLV
+101 AFIDGLID
-108 EASGSTAPVLT
+108 ASGTKAPVLT
-119 AVEFSHDFP
+119 AVEYAHDYP
-128 GAEGHSDDEHADGDH
+128 GADGHGHDDHAGEEHAD
-143 ADGDHAD
+143 
-150 ESATPAATDAPAADD
+150 ETPAAADATPADD
-165 HAADEHAADDH
+165 HAGEEHADEHAEEDGH
-176 DHDHEGHDHIEGFN
+176 DHAGHDHIEGFN

-207 AHELGELDSAQAD
+207 AHELGELDAERAE
-220 TFEAN
+220 TFETN
-225 AQALIERI
+225 AAALIERI
-233 EGLETSLDGISA
+233 EGLETSLEAISA
-245 DHAGDK
+245 EHAGQK

-291 LEAQQILRSGD
+291 LEAQQTLRSGD
-302 VRIVIVNAQ
+302 VRLVIVNAQ

-316 TTEVTDL
+316 TTEMTRL
-323 AGELN
+323 ADELG

-338 PDGSDYVEWMQQNID
+338 PDDVDYVAWMQQNID
-353 EISSALAG
+353 EMSGALAG